1 MKIKGKLADGTVKE
15 YEVVL
20 TCKNPNNNKNYVIYT
35 DNTLDEEG
43 KIKMY
48 SAIYNKNG
56 FIGDVTTREEHEEL
70 YKVLDSVLK
79 GKE

>member
-1 MKIKGKLADGTVKE
+1 MKIKGKLDDGTIKE
-15 YEVVL
+15 YDVVL
-20 TCKNPNNNKNYVIYT
+20 TCQNPNNNKNYVIYT
-35 DNTLDEEG
+35 DNTLDDEG

-48 SAIYNKNG
+48 SAIYNENG
-56 FIGDVTTREEHEEL
+56 FIGEPTTNEEYEEL